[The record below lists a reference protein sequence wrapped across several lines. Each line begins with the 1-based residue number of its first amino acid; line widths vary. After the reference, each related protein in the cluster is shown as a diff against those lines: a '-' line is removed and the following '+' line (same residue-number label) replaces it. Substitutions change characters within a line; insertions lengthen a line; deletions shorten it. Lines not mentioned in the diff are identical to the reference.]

1 MSRLSRHSL
10 ALVSLVVIFLCVNI
24 SASLLL
30 REARLD
36 LTENKLFTLSQG
48 THTILDQVEEPITL
62 TFYYSQSLA
71 ADYPAQRAYAQ
82 RVRDLLQEMVGGS
95 GGKLNLKIIDPA
107 PFSETEEVAVSL
119 GLVGTPVA
127 EGDLF
132 YFGLVGNNLVDDTEV
147 IPVFAKERE
156 QYLEYDLARL
166 IDNLNTPVK
175 PVVGVISNL
184 PLDTGA
190 GGLLAA
196 MRGESQPFLIYAE
209 LTDRFEVEFV
219 DPKSNVIA
227 SRIEVLLI
235 AHPRDLSVTQ
245 LYAIDQFVMRG
256 GRVIAFVDPYSEVS
270 LTAGPKGE
278 PLQGYTEQSSL
289 DQLFTSWGIQVPKN
303 VILADRQRAQ
313 RVATGRDARRQLVDY
328 VLWMGLTPSE
338 FNEADVVTGNI
349 DLLNVGSTGIILPR
363 ENATTTV
370 TPLVTSSADAM
381 LLPRDIVV
389 AGPVPDNLLRDFIAD
404 EKRHAIS
411 VRIEG
416 SIETAFPDGPPT
428 ETEGQQST
436 GTKNKPL
443 NQDDHLTRNDGA
455 NIIVFADSDFFDDR
469 FWVSEQ
475 NYMGQRFGVPIAD
488 NGKFLLNAVENL
500 MGSDALIS
508 LRGREKSTR
517 IFDRV
522 DRLRKQAEAEYLA
535 EERALSERIE
545 SAQAELTRIQNTVTA
560 NEDSQVVVMQYRQ
573 ELLAA
578 RKALRAVQAN
588 LRRDIETLGGIVRWL
603 NIALMPV
610 IITILSLLVMA
621 GRRRR
626 RAQTQR
632 SGGFRMVDTNTP
644 RDRSNVEPSDV

>member
-1 MSRLSRHSL
+1 MSRVSRHSL
-10 ALVSLVVIFLCVNI
+10 ALACLLVIFLCVNI

-48 THTILDQVEEPITL
+48 AQVIIGEIEEPITL

-82 RVRDLLQEMVGGS
+82 RVRDLLQEMVGRS
-95 GGKLNLKIIDPA
+95 AGKLSLKIIDPA
-107 PFSETEEVAVSL
+107 PFSESEEVAVSL

-132 YFGLVGNNLVDDTEV
+132 YFGLVGNNLVDDTQV

-166 IDNLNTPVK
+166 IDNLNTPTK
-175 PVVGVISNL
+175 PVLGVISNL

-209 LTDRFEVEFV
+209 LTDRFEVEFI

-227 SRIEVLLI
+227 NRVEVLLI
-235 AHPRDLSVTQ
+235 AHPRDLTDIQ

-270 LTAGPKGE
+270 LTAGPNGQ
-278 PLQGYTEQSSL
+278 PLQGYTEQSAL
-289 DQLFTSWGIQVPKN
+289 DRLFASWGIQVPGQL
-303 VILADRQRAQ
+303 ILADRARAQ

-328 VLWMGLTPSE
+328 VLWMGLTSDE
-338 FNEADVVTGNI
+338 LNEADVVSGNI
-349 DLLNVGSTGIILPR
+349 DLLNVGSTGIILTR
-363 ENATTTV
+363 ENAATTV
-370 TPLVTSSADAM
+370 TPLVTSSLDAM
-381 LLPRDIVV
+381 LLPREKVV
-389 AGPVPDNLLRDFIAD
+389 AGPDPDALLRDFVAD
-404 EKRHAIS
+404 GTRHAIS

-416 SIETAFPDGPPT
+416 LIETAFPEGPPA
-428 ETEGQQST
+428 EPDEQQAT
-436 GTKNKPL
+436 DKRNKPL
-443 NQDDHLTRNDGA
+443 SQEDHQTRNDSA

-488 NGKFLLNAVENL
+488 NGKFLLNAVENM

-508 LRGREKSTR
+508 LRGREKSQR

-522 DRLRKQAEAEYLA
+522 DQLRKQAEAEYLA

-560 NEDSQVVVMQYRQ
+560 NEDSQGVVVQYRQ

-588 LRRDIETLGGIVRWL
+588 LRRDIETLGSVLRWL
-603 NIALMPV
+603 NIALMPL
-610 IITILSLLVMA
+610 IIIVLSLLVMVM
-621 GRRRR
+621 RRRKR
-626 RAQTQR
+626 TQTQR
-632 SGGFRMVDTNTP
+632 SGGFKMVNPATP
-644 RDRSNVEPSDV
+644 SDNAKVERSNV